1 MNSDLIENL
10 KKRKDTSLK
19 VKAVYPGNQDYFA
32 VKKFLSYQ
40 SFIDKNKIFTILEI
54 IFLKDKPVGYALFDR
69 ENKIVGFLG
78 TIYSLRESE
87 NKTFL
92 HCYLHSWIVS
102 KNYRLQTYRLI
113 LPIIEEN
120 IFISTFTPIKSL
132 EGLYKKIGFK
142 EKTINSKFILALG
155 SLIFSSKEVKIVEDC
170 TQYINILSK
179 KNQRIFNDHNKT
191 GVKKIFIYFGN
202 DTTNH
207 IFIIAKKTTKKK
219 IIPFLDILYVSD
231 NEKYKKFEHK
241 INSSLIKKFKTFFL
255 VENFINEEN
264 SNFSNNYILKKIKKK
279 SIFYKNLPKN
289 FEFNLLYSEL
299 VN

>member
-1 MNSDLIENL
+1 MSSDLIENL

-219 IIPFLDILYVSD
+219 LFL
-231 NEKYKKFEHK
+231 F
-241 INSSLIKKFKTFFL
+241 
-255 VENFINEEN
+255 
-264 SNFSNNYILKKIKKK
+264 
-279 SIFYKNLPKN
+279 
-289 FEFNLLYSEL
+289 
-299 VN
+299 